1 MTNEMQISHLDG
13 TNGVTNKIK
22 QAMYDAAK
30 QFVYIGFLLW
40 EVQQYGYYEE
50 KGYKSVYDY
59 AAQELGFKTTTTK
72 NMMAINYAF
81 GCRNERESG
90 GIANSRTMSLQPAY
104 EKFNYSQLTEM
115 LSMSEKQRAQVTPD
129 MTIKKI
135 REIKKQ
141 DKEIDFKTL
150 DEIIKKNQTS
160 DQEPEFP
167 LEPEYG
173 TTPIEVYTES
183 QTSDRRYEYTITMD
197 RADWEVIIE
206 QLDDNIKYN
215 YGDPEDIDNMTRIR
229 DEIIGIIKYQEGN

>member
-1 MTNEMQISHLDG
+1 MTNEIQISHLDG

-115 LSMSEKQRAQVTPD
+115 LSMSEKQRTQVTPD
-129 MTIKKI
+129 MTIKEI
-135 REIKKQ
+135 RKIKKQ
-141 DKEIDFKTL
+141 DKS
-150 DEIIKKNQTS
+150 QTS
-160 DQEPEFP
+160 DQKPEFP
-167 LEPEYG
+167 LEPEYE
-173 TTPIEVYTES
+173 TTPIEVYAES
-183 QTSDRRYEYTITMD
+183 QTSDRILEYTITMD
-197 RADWEVIIE
+197 RADWETVVE

-215 YGDPEDIDNMTRIR
+215 YGDPEDITRMTMIR
-229 DEIIGIIKYQEGN
+229 DKIINIIKYQEGS

>member
-1 MTNEMQISHLDG
+1 MTKEMQISHLDG

-22 QAMYDAAK
+22 QAMYDAAR

-40 EVQQYGYYEE
+40 EVQNYEYYRE

-72 NMMAINYAF
+72 NMIAINYVF
-81 GCRNERESG
+81 GSRNERESG
-90 GIANSRTMSLQPAY
+90 GIANSRTMNLQPAY

-115 LSMSEKQRAQVTPD
+115 LSMSEKQRDQVTPD

-150 DEIIKKNQTS
+150 DAIIKKSQTS
-160 DQEPEFP
+160 DEAPEFP
-167 LEPEYG
+167 LEPEYE
-173 TTPIEVYTES
+173 TTPIEVYKES
-183 QTSDRRYEYTITMD
+183 QTSDRKLEYTITFD
-197 RADWEVIIE
+197 RADWERIIE

-215 YGDPEDIDNMTRIR
+215 YGDPDEIEELKRIR
-229 DEIIGIIKYQEGN
+229 DEIICIIKYKEEG